1 MKDKILALLMAK
13 FSGVRKDGLAQL
25 AGSLAL
31 QAEKDEDAT
40 ALIDKITP
48 EKVND
53 FVKDWR
59 KDVDKEVSDANKT
72 YEGNLKK
79 KYDFVDK
86 AEKPGSDHKTGDPKQ
101 GDDLATLV
109 ANAVKAAVE
118 PLQQKLSSFEGAKVT
133 ETRLQSLEGKL
144 KDLPETFKTQKM
156 KDFKRMNFDSDQ
168 TFNEYL
174 TEVETDITGFKQEL
188 ADKGLS
194 GQPRPMMG
202 GQNKDG
208 VSAGVASFIESKTNP
223 ATTLTGKEL

>member
-13 FSGVRKDGLAQL
+13 FTGVRKDGLAQL

-31 QAEKDEDAT
+31 QADKDEDAT
-40 ALIDKITP
+40 ALIDKLTP
-48 EKVND
+48 EKVSE
-53 FVKDWR
+53 FVTGWR
-59 KDVDKEVSDANKT
+59 RDVDKEVSDANKT

-79 KYDFVDK
+79 KYDFKEK
-86 AEKPGSDHKTGDPKQ
+86 AEPGKTDPPAPGDPA
-101 GDDLATLV
+101 DLATLV

-118 PLQQKLSSFEGAKVT
+118 PLQQKLSSFEGQKVT
-133 ETRLQSLEGKL
+133 ETRLQQLEGKL

-156 KDFKRMNFDSDQ
+156 KDFKRMNFDTNE
-168 TFNEYL
+168 TFAEYL
-174 TEVETDITGFKQEL
+174 TEVETDITGFKQEM

-194 GQPRPMMG
+194 GQARPIMG

-208 VSAGVASFIESKTNP
+208 VSAGVASFIESKTKP